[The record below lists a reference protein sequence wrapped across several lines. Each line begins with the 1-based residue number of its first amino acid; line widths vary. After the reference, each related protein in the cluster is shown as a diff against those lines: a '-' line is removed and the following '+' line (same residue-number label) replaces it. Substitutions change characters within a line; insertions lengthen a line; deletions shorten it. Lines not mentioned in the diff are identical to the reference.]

1 MTLVRQWGRPTRPTL
16 ALIGVGVVCLI
27 AGLLVIHGT
36 PPRYVTRGHARIPVD
51 QNGTRDYLRFIL
63 DIGGVVL
70 VLYGLYRWS
79 TRRERDPGEDGRRV
93 YGDDSVVDTRPSA
106 EPLTGYPPFNTD
118 DRPRR

>member
-1 MTLVRQWGRPTRPTL
+1 
-16 ALIGVGVVCLI
+16 
-27 AGLLVIHGT
+27 
-36 PPRYVTRGHARIPVD
+36 VD
-51 QNGTRDYLRFIL
+51 QNGTRGYLRFIL

-93 YGDDSVVDTRPSA
+93 YGDGPVVDTRPSA